1 MATEQKIRQ
10 PLATLHE
17 WVKNPRSITKSGF
30 GRLEYQI
37 LRLGQYKPFLVTDD
51 GTVLGGNM
59 RIKVHTILAGL
70 PVDKLRRKMED
81 IRKREVTLKEAQGFL
96 TELQNPWV
104 SVVAPKDDNARWE
117 YALSDND
124 RAGFYD
130 QDLLANELPNIQL
143 DDPAQFTVDF
153 NEPMGLDRLV
163 LAGDEEHKG
172 QLEKKFLVPPFS
184 ILDTRREYWQQRK
197 KHWVELMNEKG
208 ESRDDKLGLKS
219 LQSVK
224 FDKDMPTVSILD
236 AVLAEISVRWF
247 CPPGGK
253 IVDPFA
259 GDTVFGY
266 VATYLEHPFTGI
278 ELRQEQ
284 CDLNT
289 KRCSKLA
296 TYICDDGQNIAKHV
310 PANSVDMVFSC
321 PPYFDLEKYSDL
333 PNDASNQKDYYEGY
347 LPIIQNA
354 FLSAIEALKTDR
366 FAVIVVSDVRDK
378 KGFYRGLPWDIKDI
392 FVNAGM
398 QLYNEAVLINSVGTA
413 AIRAA
418 AAFGNR
424 KLTRVHQNVLVF
436 YKGDPAHIKA
446 NYPDLELSADDMA
459 EFKETEASNEA
470 ADNV

>member
-1 MATEQKIRQ
+1 MATELKIRQ
-10 PLATLHE
+10 ALSTLHE
-17 WVKNPRSITKSGF
+17 WAKNPRSITKSGF

-37 LRLGQYKPFLVTDD
+37 LRLGQYKPFLVTGD

-59 RIKVHTILAGL
+59 RIKVHTELAGL

-81 IRKREVTLKEAQGFL
+81 VRKREVTLKEAQEFL
-96 TELQNPWV
+96 TQLQNPWV
-104 SVVAPKDDNARWE
+104 SIVAPKDDNQRWE

-172 QLEKKFLVPPFS
+172 QLEKKFIVPPFS

-197 KHWVELMNEKG
+197 KHWVELINDKG
-208 ESRDDKLGLKS
+208 ESRDDKLGLTS

-224 FDKDMPTVSILD
+224 FNKDLPTVSILD
-236 AVLAEISVRWF
+236 AVLAEIAVRWF
-247 CPPGGK
+247 CPLGGK

-259 GDTVFGY
+259 GDTVFGF

-284 CDLNT
+284 CDLNR
-289 KRCSKLA
+289 KRTTKLA
-296 TYICDDGQNIAKHV
+296 TYICDDGQNVAKHV

-333 PNDASNQKDYYEGY
+333 PNDASNQKNFADY
-347 LPIIQNA
+347 LQIVNNA
-354 FLSAIEALKTDR
+354 LSGACAALKEDR
-366 FAVIVVSDVRDK
+366 FAVIVISDVRDK
-378 KGFYRGLPWDIKDI
+378 AGFYRKLPLEIEKI
-392 FVNAGM
+392 MQVNRL
-398 QLYNEAVLINSVGTA
+398 QLYNEAILVNSVGTA

-446 NYPDLELSADDMA
+446 NYPDLELEADDMA

-470 ADNV
+470 ANSV